1 MVSSISIGINFH
13 GITVNREIFAPF
25 GTICASNNIWFRGST
40 EQNQQI
46 SVFNQY
52 WWNQSIAD
60 TPKDVISTAEC

>member
-1 MVSSISIGINFH
+1 MVSD
-13 GITVNREIFAPF
+13 V
-25 GTICASNNIWFRGST
+25 CASNNIWFRGST